1 MAERSHFDFRKSSY
15 SGATTQNCVEVA
27 EYTSSA
33 AVRDSQHPSAG
44 HLLFQASEWVAL
56 LSSTRDDDR

>member
-1 MAERSHFDFRKSSY
+1 MAERSHLDFRKSSY
-15 SGATTQNCVEVA
+15 SGATTQNCVEIA
-27 EYTSSA
+27 EYTSST

-56 LSSTRDDDR
+56 LSSAQGDGR